1 LAIFTPMFKYLLISS
16 LFFVSAGFLVTNA
29 VAQEVDFELLTKIIK
44 SGNSKDLVKQF
55 SKTVELNIDGEEASY
70 SQAQAE
76 AVLKDFFG
84 KNAPLSFTI
93 NHKGSSKAGLP
104 YAIGEYK
111 NDSGNYRV
119 WIRLQSDKG
128 QNLVYEMSFI
138 KE

>member
-1 LAIFTPMFKYLLISS
+1 MFKYKLILLLI
-16 LFFVSAGFLVTNA
+16 FIAGGLLTTNS

-76 AVLKDFFG
+76 AILKDFFG
-84 KNAPLSFTI
+84 KNAPIAFTI
-93 NHKGSSKAGLP
+93 NHKGSSKGGLP

-111 NDSGNYRV
+111 NESGTYRV
-119 WIRLQSDKG
+119 WIRLQPESG
-128 QNLVYEMSFI
+128 RNLVDEMSFI
-138 KE
+138 KELN

>member
-1 LAIFTPMFKYLLISS
+1 MLL
-16 LFFVSAGFLVTNA
+16 FVAVGVSMTDA

-84 KNAPLSFTI
+84 KNAPLAFTI
-93 NHKGSSKAGLP
+93 NHKGSSKGGLP
-104 YAIGEYK
+104 YAIGEYE

-119 WIRLQSDKG
+119 WIRLKSNKG
-128 QNLVYEMSFI
+128 RNLVYEMSFI

>member
-1 LAIFTPMFKYLLISS
+1 MFKYRLISF
-16 LFFVSAGFLVTNA
+16 LFFVTAGFLVTDA

-84 KNAPLSFTI
+84 KNAPKAFTI
-93 NHKGSSKAGLP
+93 NHKGSSKGGLP
-104 YAIGEYK
+104 YAIGEYE

-119 WIRLQSDKG
+119 WIRLKSDKG
-128 QNLVYEMSFI
+128 RNLVYEMSFI